1 MNIVEVTDLKDND
14 MKYVILNFL
23 SASALAA
30 LLLGGSSLYAKGN
43 TFDDTTLHQL
53 DIQSDIQSD
62 IQPDIKLDEKTRFKK
77 VVPCSLNGPAEIQ
90 GFRVQCQSATYL
102 DFRISDGFIPGDH
115 WSLKGKNWD
124 KAPNTAVT
132 TSPGKVIQYGVPA
145 RIYNYGGTP
154 QNPGNLDAYV
164 QCSYLH
170 GVDIFGAGS
179 FVLFSSDASN
189 CSITTDRKR
198 SRIDRMP

>member
-1 MNIVEVTDLKDND
+1 MNIEKVIDLKDND
-14 MKYVILNFL
+14 MKYVPLNFL

-30 LLLGGSSLYAKGN
+30 LLLGSSALYAKDN
-43 TFDDTTLHQL
+43 TFDDTTLLQL
-53 DIQSDIQSD
+53 D
-62 IQPDIKLDEKTRFKK
+62 IQPDIQLDEKTRFKK
-77 VVPCSLNGPAEIQ
+77 VAPCTLNGPAEVQ
-90 GFRVQCQSATYL
+90 GFRVQCQNATYL

-145 RIYNYGGTP
+145 RVYNYGGTP

-170 GVDIFGAGS
+170 GVDIFGAS
-179 FVLFSSDASN
+179 SLVLFSSDASN
-189 CSITTDRKR
+189 CSITTNPKR
-198 SRIDRMP
+198 SKIDRTP